1 MNPAPDAQ
9 PGRRPSVDAADLLDR
24 IRTFGD
30 VGRAPD
36 GRLSRVAGSE
46 ADRAGRDTLVTWMKE
61 CGLLVEIDAIGN
73 VFGSWGREQ
82 HDADTPVVMMGSHVD
97 TVADAGIYDGA
108 YGVLAG
114 LAVIKALIASG
125 VRPARP
131 VTLAAFTNEEGV
143 AYTPDMMGSLV
154 HAGGLAL
161 ADALASPGPDGTTLG
176 AALERIGYAGSLPP
190 GSLRPDS
197 YLELHIEQGPILAAE
212 GVPIGVVEHLQG
224 ISWQR
229 FTIEG
234 EANHAGTT
242 PMHLRRDAGYAAAR
256 IVTLVHDLASASN
269 GSTVGTVGSLAVAPG
284 VVNVIPG
291 RAVLTVDLRDRDG
304 QRLSGA
310 EASLAQFVEGLAR
323 ETGVRI
329 DVERLVRLDPVAFDP
344 GLCTLVEAAARRRGI
359 PSRRMTSGAG
369 HDAQMIARIAPAA
382 MIFVPSTAGISH
394 SPREHTPDDALVA
407 GANVLLDVVAEL
419 AGIERR

>member
-1 MNPAPDAQ
+1 MSK
-9 PGRRPSVDAADLLDR
+9 RISVDADDLLHR

-46 ADRAGRDTLVTWMKE
+46 ADRAGRDTLVAWMKE
-61 CGLLVEIDAIGN
+61 RGLLVEIDAIGN
-73 VFGSWGREQ
+73 VFGTWGREE
-82 HDADTPVVMMGSHVD
+82 DDVATPVVMIGSHVD

-114 LAVIKALIASG
+114 LAVIRALIASG
-125 VRPARP
+125 VRPERP

-143 AYTPDMMGSLV
+143 AFTPDMMGSLV

-161 ADALASPGPDGTTLG
+161 ADALASLGPDGATLG
-176 AALERIGYAGSLPP
+176 EALERIGYAGSLHP
-190 GSLRPDS
+190 GTIRPHS
-197 YLELHIEQGPILAAE
+197 YLELHVEQGPILAAE

-229 FTIEG
+229 LTFEG

-256 IVTLVHDLASASN
+256 IVSAVHDLASTSN
-269 GSTVGTVGSLAVAPG
+269 GSTVGTVGSLALEPG

-304 QRLSGA
+304 RRLSSA
-310 EASLAQFVEGLAR
+310 EASLAQFVKGLAR

-344 GLCTLVEAAARRRGI
+344 DLCAMVEAAAHRRGI

-394 SPREHTPDDALVA
+394 SPREHTPDDALLA
-407 GANVLLDVVAEL
+407 GANVLLDVVAKL
-419 AGIERR
+419 AGADSM